1 MLPKVCAAAGRH
13 GCWAACWLQLAT
25 ERYITG
31 AMCTRAPAAGYSLEG
46 ALPFGMAPIAEC
58 KHSVDMAP
66 CTVCIHSLCA
76 AYQKSLP
83 AHLHSCSAD
92 PAQGTTPGAYWGLCL
107 KQCCL
112 GSSSVLATA
121 PEATAAAPATAVADD
136 SALAAATR
144 AHGAPATAPA
154 TAAVDVLVLLSFV

>member
-1 MLPKVCAAAGRH
+1 MLPIRSHSQRICIAAVQTLLKA
-13 GCWAACWLQLAT
+13 
-25 ERYITG
+25 
-31 AMCTRAPAAGYSLEG
+31 
-46 ALPFGMAPIAEC
+46 
-58 KHSVDMAP
+58 
-66 CTVCIHSLCA
+66 
-76 AYQKSLP
+76 
-83 AHLHSCSAD
+83 
-92 PAQGTTPGAYWGLCL
+92 TPGAYWGSCL